1 MLRVGLVGCGF
12 MGRQHALAYRVV
24 ARRLESEH
32 PAAMPKLVAV
42 CDADPGRADAV
53 AAEVG
58 AVPYTDLGAM
68 LTNEK
73 LDLVDVVTPDFA
85 HREPALTALAAGC
98 HAFVEKPIA
107 QTTADA
113 SAMIE
118 AARRANR
125 ALAVN
130 FNRRFA
136 RPYALA
142 RQVQQDGRLGRLSY
156 AMLRVALKAGRAAI
170 TPYELV
176 YDSLIHLLD
185 LARWYGGEVA
195 EVSCT
200 LDGLAESGYGRA
212 YHDAAISLRF
222 ADGGVGTVVG
232 SWRGSRLHGIEYAE
246 LQGAGGRATVD
257 NVVSRFSFAPNDDG
271 LASVW
276 EPRPF
281 GDETR
286 LLQFYPTTV
295 EEHLAALLPALAEG
309 RPVPVSGEDGL
320 AALRL
325 VRAAVQSFETGRPA
339 APAEIV

>member
-1 MLRVGLVGCGF
+1 
-12 MGRQHALAYRVV
+12 
-24 ARRLESEH
+24 
-32 PAAMPKLVAV
+32 MPTLVAV
-42 CDADPGRADAV
+42 CDADPERARAV
-53 AAEVG
+53 ATEAGPVTS
-58 AVPYTDLGAM
+58 PYTSLHA
-68 LTNEK
+68 LLAAEQ

-85 HREPALTALAAGC
+85 HRAPTIEALTAGC
-98 HAFVEKPIA
+98 HVFVEKPIA

-113 SAMIE
+113 TAMIA
-118 AARRANR
+118 AARQAGRT
-125 ALAVN
+125 LAVN

-142 RQVQQDGRLGRLSY
+142 REHQQEGRLGRLSY
-156 AMLRVALKAGRAAI
+156 GLFRVSVAPGRAVS

-195 EVSCT
+195 DVSCT

-222 ADGGVGTVVG
+222 AGGGVATVIG
-232 SWRGSRLHGIEYAE
+232 SWHGSRLHGIEYAE
-246 LQGAGGRATVD
+246 IQGSLGRARID
-257 NVVSRFSFAPNDDG
+257 NVVSRFTFEPNDSA
-271 LASVW
+271 LATVW

-281 GDETR
+281 GDATR

-295 EEHLAALLPALAEG
+295 EEHLAALLTALADG
-309 RPVPVSGEDGL
+309 QPVPVCGEDGL

-325 VRAAVQSFETGRPA
+325 VLAAIQSFESGRPV
-339 APAEIV
+339 APSEIA